1 MNSKEKKKHMDT
13 ERKPLFNWNIYKS
26 SKQAHRISSNRKAK
40 KSNLGKGE
48 RQSLKE
54 LSGQTDVLIRKA
66 DKGGAVVIWET
77 KDYKEPNWQ
86 PNLTSNYKKLTNYP
100 TVSHNKLI
108 NDAIDWF

>member
-13 ERKPLFNWNIYKS
+13 ERKSLFNWNIYKS
-26 SKQAHRISSNRKAK
+26 SKQAHRISSNRKVK

-48 RQSLKE
+48 RDILKE